1 MTFDELLTVYG
12 SQAEIARVYSISRA
26 SVNRWAK
33 TGKVPELGVLQ
44 FERTQSPA
52 QARQTR
58 KQLQIAAARR
68 WADKG

>member
-12 SQAEIARVYSISRA
+12 SQAEIARVYGISRA

-33 TGKVPELGVLQ
+33 TGKVPELRVLQ
-44 FERTQSPA
+44 FERTQSPVE
-52 QARQTR
+52 ARQMR